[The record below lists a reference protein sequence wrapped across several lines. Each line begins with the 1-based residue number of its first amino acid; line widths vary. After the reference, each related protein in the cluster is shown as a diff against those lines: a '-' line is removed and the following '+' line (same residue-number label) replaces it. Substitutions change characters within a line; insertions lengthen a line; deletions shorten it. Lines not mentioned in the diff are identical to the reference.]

1 MLTSGNSINCE
12 RQNTEVLFGV
22 DLFWL
27 AANADWL
34 ECFAVPHRRKS
45 DQYGRGKETLTARM
59 AMTIPTAQSTAS
71 FIVSLTFRGYLML
84 SSLQ

>member
-1 MLTSGNSINCE
+1 MEIVLTE
-12 RQNTEVLFGV
+12 RDKTILKLSLVAISFVWLQTSVGLDILPYNTGGS
-22 DLFWL
+22 
-27 AANADWL
+27 
-34 ECFAVPHRRKS
+34 P
-45 DQYGRGKETLTARM
+45 DQYGRGKGTLTARM